1 MSRSTTSSS
10 RKVLRPLQLAAVI
23 FLTVSG
29 GPYGL
34 EPLLSYVGKQGAF
47 LLLLV
52 TPLLWDVPTVLT
64 VLELNGMMPVNGGY
78 YQWVK
83 RALGMRFAFYEGWW
97 TWLYTFVDL
106 AIYPV
111 LFVEYA
117 SFFIPAL
124 AAWKIPVCLLIIWS
138 CAALNIRGIVSV
150 GKTSVWLSAIVLLPF
165 LVLFVVTAMHTHT
178 QALVPVPSLKG
189 LGFSSIGM
197 GLYTVMWN
205 FLGWDNA
212 TTYAEEVDRPVR
224 SYLIAVSIAFF
235 LVFFLYIA
243 ITLVAQQSGMD
254 VAAFSENGFPALG
267 MRLGG
272 FPMGALF
279 AVGGMASTLGLFS
292 AVLLSMSR
300 VPKAMADDKLLPVK
314 ISALHQRFNT
324 PHVSIITC
332 AVVVSGMVLWT
343 FADLMV
349 IDVTV
354 YGAAL
359 MLEFV
364 SLIVL
369 RIKAPGEHRPFR
381 IPLGIPGLCIMV
393 LIPFTVYAIAL
404 SSALITASA
413 VWKPLGFAIGT
424 LLTAEIAW
432 RILSLRRKWMQAATD
447 PVLTKQQY
455 PNE

>member
-1 MSRSTTSSS
+1 MNRSVLRS
-10 RKVLRPLQLAAVI
+10 RKVLQPVQLAAVI

-34 EPLLSYVGKQGAF
+34 EPLLSHVGRQGAF

-52 TPLLWDVPTVLT
+52 TPLLWDVPAILT

-83 RALGMRFAFYEGWW
+83 RALGLRWGFYEGWW

-150 GKTSVWLSAIVLLPF
+150 GKTSVLLSAIVLLPF
-165 LVLFVVTAMHTHT
+165 LVLFVVAGTHTHSA
-178 QALVPVPSLKG
+178 ALVPAPSLKG
-189 LGFSSIGM
+189 LSFSSIGM

-212 TTYAEEVDRPVR
+212 TTYAEEVDKPVR
-224 SYLIAVSIAFF
+224 SYLVAVSIAFL
-235 LVFFLYIA
+235 LVFILYIA

-254 VAAFSENGFPALG
+254 AARFAEEGFPALG
-267 MRLGG
+267 VRMGGYWLGT
-272 FPMGALF
+272 LF
-279 AVGGMASTLGLFS
+279 AIGGMASTLGLFS

-300 VPKAMADDKLLPVK
+300 VPKAMADDRLLPVK
-314 ISALHQRFNT
+314 VSALHERFNT
-324 PHVSIITC
+324 PHVSIIAC
-332 AVVVSGMVLWT
+332 AVIVSGMVLWT
-343 FADLMV
+343 FADLII

-381 IPLGIPGLCIMV
+381 IPLGVPGLCLLV
-393 LIPFTVYAIAL
+393 LLPFGVYVIAL
-404 SSALITASA
+404 SSAFATTSHVWIPLAFA
-413 VWKPLGFAIGT
+413 VGT
-424 LLTAEIAW
+424 ILTAEVAW
-432 RILSLRRKWMQAATD
+432 RVLSWRKKFLQ
-447 PVLTKQQY
+447 L
-455 PNE
+455 N